1 MPHYYAPRIELLPLK
16 AGLPISQDSEVT
28 VLARIFAASAPPP
41 ESRRPPLN
49 LSLVIDRSGSMQG
62 QPIEMAR
69 RAVQLR
75 ALRRRLRLD
84 MLVRH
89 RLGHHVRQE
98 LQVVLVRDRVRCFAL
113 PTNQPP
119 RSSAVFPSAWKRDPG
134 AG

>member
-16 AGLPISQDSEVT
+16 AGVSASQDSEVT

-69 RAVQLR
+69 RAVQL
-75 ALRRRLRLD
+75 ALR
-84 MLVRH
+84 MM
-89 RLGHHVRQE
+89 QP
-98 LQVVLVRDRVRCFAL
+98 QDRVSVVSFDGHVETVVARNLWTTHRRCA
-113 PTNQPP
+113 
-119 RSSAVFPSAWKRDPG
+119 SG
-134 AG
+134 